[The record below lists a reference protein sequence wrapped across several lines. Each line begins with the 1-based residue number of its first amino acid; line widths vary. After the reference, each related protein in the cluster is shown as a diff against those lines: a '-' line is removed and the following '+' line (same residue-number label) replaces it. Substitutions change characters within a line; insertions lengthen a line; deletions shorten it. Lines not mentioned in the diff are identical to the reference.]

1 MSGNPIIRVPGSD
14 VLARSDHP
22 DGSYGLWF
30 ECPGCGMSHC
40 VTVGPGE
47 GPRWTW
53 DGNAAAPT
61 FSPSLLV
68 RYTWG
73 PQKEQVVCHSY
84 IRNGRIEFL
93 ADCTHARAGQTVDIP
108 GYDTIDD

>member
-1 MSGNPIIRVPGSD
+1 
-14 VLARSDHP
+14 
-22 DGSYGLWF
+22 
-30 ECPGCGMSHC
+30 
-40 VTVGPGE
+40 
-47 GPRWTW
+47 
-53 DGNAAAPT
+53 
-61 FSPSLLV
+61 LV

-93 ADCTHARAGQTVDIP
+93 PDCTHARAGQTVDIP